1 MVIFEEWR
9 LMFLT
14 IKKTD
19 PRVLKTRNNLRRALV
34 FLIQQEPLESISVQK
49 ITQTA
54 HITRGTFY
62 LHYKD
67 KQDFI
72 EATLQDFIDEFFGS
86 VMYIPENAIK
96 PVKVFSLKCA
106 FAYIEQN
113 ADIFAVLLG
122 ESFGNRFYQAMY
134 ERLRKEMFHYA
145 KVVAISG
152 KQVEVPIE
160 MQIDF
165 VASAV
170 LGLISRWLEGGLV
183 YTSRYMTIN
192 VSKMLARNMEVDDLV
207 ANFFS
212 DQLQIELGV
221 QPA

>member
-1 MVIFEEWR
+1 
-9 LMFLT
+9 
-14 IKKTD
+14 
-19 PRVLKTRNNLRRALV
+19 
-34 FLIQQEPLESISVQK
+34 
-49 ITQTA
+49 
-54 HITRGTFY
+54 
-62 LHYKD
+62 
-67 KQDFI
+67 
-72 EATLQDFIDEFFGS
+72 
-86 VMYIPENAIK
+86 MYIPENAIK

-145 KVVAISG
+145 KVVAIPG